1 MVCCFKGNFR
11 VTSPYGERVLNGK
24 KEFHKG
30 IDLVGLDDITVYSVC
45 DGRVTTG
52 FQANG
57 AGNYIVVTMNDGRRV
72 FYMHLRS
79 FCVKNGQCIKKGE
92 AIGIMG
98 NTGNS
103 FGAHTHLEIRPEG
116 TSSKSLDINEY
127 TDIPNKTGVYYYNPN
142 EKREEDEELTQ
153 EKFDA
158 MLDDYLK
165 RLSAK
170 APSEWSEEARCFC
183 ETNGIIK
190 GDADGDKRY
199 QSFITREEAAEV
211 AFRVVKGLTSFTS
224 VDK

>member
-11 VTSPYGERVLNGK
+11 VTSPYGERILNGK

-30 IDLVGLDDITVYSVC
+30 IDLVGLDDITVYSVS
-45 DGRVTTG
+45 DGKVTTG

-79 FCVKNGQCIKKGE
+79 FCVKNGQRIKKGE

-142 EKREEDEELTQ
+142 EQREEEDELTQ

-165 RLSAK
+165 RRGAK

-190 GDADGDKRY
+190 GDSDGDKRY

-211 AFRVVKGLTSFTS
+211 AFRLVKGLTGFTA